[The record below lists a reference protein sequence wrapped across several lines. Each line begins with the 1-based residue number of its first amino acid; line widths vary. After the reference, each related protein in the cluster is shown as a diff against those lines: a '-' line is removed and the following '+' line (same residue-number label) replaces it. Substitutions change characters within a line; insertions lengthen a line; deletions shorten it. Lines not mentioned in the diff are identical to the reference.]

1 MKQTSFYY
9 TFVCLV
15 ALSITSLLLSLLFF
29 IAFLLT
35 SCSSNDRG
43 DDDDYGISAAL
54 SWADPA
60 DAGSEIKD
68 VRMWIFQADGKLV
81 YERRYADKFLTALDI
96 HPLPVGEYDVVV
108 AVNLIEPFG
117 ADGGETF
124 SSLSLKLREAS
135 ASAQHAHYAVEHIS
149 LPKHKN
155 IRIDLRLRRIL
166 SELTVEV
173 EGAPPGAKLE
183 TVVLNAAEA
192 LVPSQ
197 KEADGTWG
205 RASDSKQPA
214 EGKTAAE
221 QNGLI
226 KTETLRPMP
235 TVSND
240 AHAYLRFTF
249 RHADGSL
256 RRCDAEA
263 PPMKPAGKYTLKM
276 KYSELKPFMHIDATR
291 ISDWEEGWTISGEI
305 PNPRD

>member
-35 SCSSNDRG
+35 SCCSNDT
-43 DDDDYGISAAL
+43 DNDDYGISAAL
-54 SWADPA
+54 SWADPV

-68 VRMWIFQADGKLV
+68 VRVWIFRADGKLV
-81 YERRYADKFLTALDI
+81 SERRYGNKFLIALDI
-96 HPLPVGEYDVVV
+96 HSLPAGEYDVVA

-124 SSLSLKLREAS
+124 STLLLKLQEAS

-155 IRIDLRLRRIL
+155 IRTDLRLRRIL
-166 SELTVEV
+166 SELIVEV
-173 EGAPPGAKLE
+173 EGAPQGEKLE

-192 LVPSQ
+192 LVPSL

-205 RASDSKQPA
+205 RASENKQPA
-214 EGKTAAE
+214 EGRTAAE
-221 QNGLI
+221 QNGVI

-263 PPMKPAGKYTLKM
+263 PSMKPAGKYTLKM
-276 KYSELKPFMHIDATR
+276 KYSELKPFMHVDATR

>member
-173 EGAPPGAKLE
+173 EGAPQGAKLE

-256 RRCDAEA
+256 SRCDAEA

-276 KYSELKPFMHIDATR
+276 KYSELKPFMHITPTR

-305 PNPRD
+305 PEPS

>member
-1 MKQTSFYY
+1 MKIKQTDFYILA
-9 TFVCLV
+9 CLYS
-15 ALSITSLLLSLLFF
+15 ALFLAALFF
-29 IAFLLT
+29 FVSSILT

-60 DAGSEIKD
+60 DAGREIKN
-68 VRMWIFQADGKLV
+68 VRVWIFRADGKLV
-81 YERRYADKFLTALDI
+81 SERQYGNKFLIALDI
-96 HPLPVGEYDVVV
+96 HSLPAGEYDVVA

-124 SSLSLKLREAS
+124 STLLLKLQEAS
-135 ASAQHAHYAVEHIS
+135 ASAEHAHYAVEHIS

-173 EGAPPGAKLE
+173 EGAPQGAKLE

-214 EGKTAAE
+214 EGRTAAE
-221 QNGLI
+221 QNGVI

-235 TVSND
+235 TVSNA

-256 RRCDAEA
+256 SRCDAEA

-276 KYSELKPFMHIDATR
+276 KYSELKPFMHITPTR

-305 PNPRD
+305 PEPS

>member
-1 MKQTSFYY
+1 MKIKQRDFYILA
-9 TFVCLV
+9 CLYS
-15 ALSITSLLLSLLFF
+15 AIFLAALFF
-29 IAFLLT
+29 FMMFLLA

-68 VRMWIFQADGKLV
+68 VRVWIFQADGKLV
-81 YERRYADKFLTALDI
+81 SEHLYGNKFLIALDI
-96 HPLPVGEYDVVV
+96 HSLPVGEYDVVA

-135 ASAQHAHYAVEHIS
+135 ASAEHAHYAVERIG

-173 EGAPPGAKLE
+173 EGAPQGEKLE

-192 LVPSQ
+192 LVPSL

-214 EGKTAAE
+214 EGRTAAE
-221 QNGLI
+221 QNGVI

-235 TVSND
+235 TVSNA

-249 RHADGSL
+249 RHADGNL

>member
-68 VRMWIFQADGKLV
+68 VRVWIFQADGKLV

-108 AVNLIEPFG
+108 AVNLLEPFR

-124 SSLSLKLREAS
+124 STLLLKLQEAS
-135 ASAQHAHYAVEHIS
+135 ASAEHAHYAVEHIS

-166 SELTVEV
+166 AELTVEV
-173 EGAPPGAKLE
+173 EGAPQGEKLE

-192 LVPSQ
+192 LLPSL

-214 EGKTAAE
+214 EGRTAAE
-221 QNGLI
+221 QNGVI

-263 PPMKPAGKYTLKM
+263 PSMKPAGKYTLKM
-276 KYSELKPFMHIDATR
+276 KYSELKPFMHVDATR

>member
-35 SCSSNDRG
+35 SCCSNDT
-43 DDDDYGISAAL
+43 DNDDYGISAAL

-60 DAGSEIKD
+60 DAGREIKD
-68 VRMWIFQADGKLV
+68 VRVWIFQADGKLV

-96 HPLPVGEYDVVV
+96 HPLPVGEYDVVA

-124 SSLSLKLREAS
+124 STLLLKLQEAS
-135 ASAQHAHYAVEHIS
+135 VSSEHAHYAVERVG
-149 LPKHKN
+149 LPKDRN
-155 IRIDLRLRRIL
+155 VRTDLRLRRIL
-166 SELTVEV
+166 SELIVEV
-173 EGAPPGAKLE
+173 EGAPQGAKLE

-192 LVPSQ
+192 LLPSL

-205 RASDSKQPA
+205 RASENKQPA
-214 EGKTAAE
+214 EGRTAAE
-221 QNGLI
+221 QNGVI

-263 PPMKPAGKYTLKM
+263 PSMKPAGKYTLKM
-276 KYSELKPFMHIDATR
+276 KYSELKPFMHVDATR

>member
-35 SCSSNDRG
+35 SCCSNDT
-43 DDDDYGISAAL
+43 DNDDYGISAAL

-60 DAGSEIKD
+60 DAGREIKD
-68 VRMWIFQADGKLV
+68 VRVWIFQADGKLV

-96 HPLPVGEYDVVV
+96 HPLPVGEYDVVA
-108 AVNLIEPFG
+108 AVNLLEPFR
-117 ADGGETF
+117 ADGSETF
-124 SSLSLKLREAS
+124 SSLTLKLREAS
-135 ASAQHAHYAVEHIS
+135 ASVRHAHYAVERVG
-149 LPKHKN
+149 LPKDRN
-155 IRIDLRLRRIL
+155 VRTDLRLRRIL
-166 SELTVEV
+166 SELIVEV
-173 EGAPPGAKLE
+173 EGAPQGEKLE

-205 RASDSKQPA
+205 RASENKQPA
-214 EGKTAAE
+214 EGNTAAE

-276 KYSELKPFMHIDATR
+276 KYSELKPFMHVDATR